1 MASPNLGVLLGKQA
15 YNAQQV
21 KEAEAAA
28 SQPSAYQFHLANQE
42 SISSLSNKLWTESEN
57 QSSGVSDFER
67 WLMDNIWT
75 QEAERE
81 AAKDYNSWVEA
92 QNKKA
97 MDFEAEQAAL
107 NRLFQQTSADKAMRF
122 ESEEAEKLRKWQ
134 EVQNQKAMD
143 FEADQA
149 ATSYQRAVKDLQA
162 AGLNPI
168 IALMKG
174 GAGVASGVT
183 SAGSAGNGSSASG
196 SMAYGK
202 SSTGAK
208 ANIAGSANAIEM
220 VFSLLGNALTSA
232 GKIASLF
239 MKSGS
244 VSTASKNLLKK

>member
-1 MASPNLGVLLGKQA
+1 MASPNLGVLLGRQA
-15 YNAQQV
+15 YNAEQAKQ
-21 KEAEAAA
+21 A
-28 SQPSAYQFHLANQE
+28 SQPSFYHIWQNMEADLEKNYDNYITSPPDLNH
-42 SISSLSNKLWTESEN
+42 T
-57 QSSGVSDFER
+57 SGVSDFEK

-81 AAKDYNSWVEA
+81 AAKEYNTWVEG

-122 ESEEAEKLRKWQ
+122 EAQEAEKLRKWQ

-143 FEADQA
+143 FEAEQA

-183 SAGSAGNGSSASG
+183 SVGSSANGMSASG

-202 SSTGAK
+202 SGSGAK